1 MGASSGVFDGAEG
14 ESVHTLRLGG
24 ERRGEEAAG
33 EGPEKRSSGPHHVSS
48 PAA

>member
-1 MGASSGVFDGAEG
+1 MGASSGVFDDAEG

-33 EGPEKRSSGPHHVSS
+33 QGADERSPVYHSIT
-48 PAA
+48 